1 MLRLLRFLW
10 TGSWHEHKW
19 EHVEKNKVYAEVDGK
34 QSSMPRYFERVCK
47 CEHCGTI
54 KVFRT

>member
-1 MLRLLRFLW
+1 MLRILRFLW

-19 EHVEKNKVYAEVDGK
+19 KIIEKLRVFREGDVEQGI
-34 QSSMPRYFERVCK
+34 PIYFERVCQ

-54 KVFRT
+54 KTFKT

>member
-19 EHVEKNKVYAEVDGK
+19 KQVDSTNVFVK
-34 QSSMPRYFERVCK
+34 EIDTDRPNYIILTLQ
-47 CEHCGTI
+47 CETCGEI
-54 KVFRT
+54 KTTRIG